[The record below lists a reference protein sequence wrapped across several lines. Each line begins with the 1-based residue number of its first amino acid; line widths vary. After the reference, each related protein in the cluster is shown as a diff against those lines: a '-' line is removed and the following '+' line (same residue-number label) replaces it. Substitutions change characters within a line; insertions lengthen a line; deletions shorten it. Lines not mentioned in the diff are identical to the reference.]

1 MADCLHKTCAVCL
14 TQFGKKSSK
23 IQKITPAIET
33 KIKTFVWSQYSLD
46 VTNYPKVICNNCH
59 RNLYDLDKNKVEYL
73 GNWIVKISKID
84 RLHLRRSS
92 NIKDIV
98 DEISASN
105 DSEHAK
111 SSRLCSTCFG
121 FVVQGVAHI
130 CTESRA
136 VNNLI
141 EAAEQLGPKYLER
154 VASGILKHKMEA
166 ENICRGQKFQLATQ
180 GSPLNIVVG
189 TPDKKTDR
197 IELKQVSFGTVM
209 ELVKSLELSK
219 NQTKNF
225 CSKYRSSMGTQ
236 TCIEANIFEKIEAL
250 HNRIDEFYTSKE
262 VGFMDG
268 EEAITRTLVHVKDTS
283 TFIQHVITERGI
295 DPHDSILRIAMDSGQ
310 GFLKVTVNVF
320 NPLEKTSSDSEL
332 DDAGVKR
339 SFLIAIVEGVSE
351 ANDNLWKLIEPL
363 NLNDVKFYVAFDLK
377 CANSVFGIS
386 SHAGKYSCLYCEGS
400 CTLEPGI
407 KRTLRSLDDHYNNF
421 TLDGKKKSK
430 MSHFKNVT
438 NPRLLYKEEDPE
450 TLLKELVPV
459 PELHVLMGIV
469 NKLAVLLVSV
479 WPLFEKWLQSNYI
492 MFRGY
497 QGIGLDGNN
506 ASKFLKLVDIL
517 ERDIINNGKYD
528 LLPIVNCVRKFKCL
542 QAEAFGMVAGD
553 NISTAVLEFKKSYA
567 DLIEYVHATFEGIK
581 LSVTWK
587 VHIAVCHI
595 LPFLH
600 STDCGLGVYCE
611 QTGEAIYHEFK
622 KTWNR
627 YKRRV
632 NHIDYA
638 KRLKSS
644 VVEFASKN
652 IK

>member
-250 HNRIDEFYTSKE
+250 HNRINEFYTSKE

-320 NPLEKTSSDSEL
+320 NPLEKTFSDSEL

-339 SFLIAIVEGVSE
+339 SFLIA
-351 ANDNLWKLIEPL
+351 L
-363 NLNDVKFYVAFDLK
+363 
-377 CANSVFGIS
+377 
-386 SHAGKYSCLYCEGS
+386 
-400 CTLEPGI
+400 
-407 KRTLRSLDDHYNNF
+407 LR
-421 TLDGKKKSK
+421 G
-430 MSHFKNVT
+430 
-438 NPRLLYKEEDPE
+438 
-450 TLLKELVPV
+450 
-459 PELHVLMGIV
+459 
-469 NKLAVLLVSV
+469 
-479 WPLFEKWLQSNYI
+479 
-492 MFRGY
+492 
-497 QGIGLDGNN
+497 
-506 ASKFLKLVDIL
+506 FLKLT
-517 ERDIINNGKYD
+517 IIFGS
-528 LLPIVNCVRKFKCL
+528 LLSP
-542 QAEAFGMVAGD
+542 
-553 NISTAVLEFKKSYA
+553 
-567 DLIEYVHATFEGIK
+567 
-581 LSVTWK
+581 
-587 VHIAVCHI
+587 
-595 LPFLH
+595 
-600 STDCGLGVYCE
+600 
-611 QTGEAIYHEFK
+611 
-622 KTWNR
+622 
-627 YKRRV
+627 
-632 NHIDYA
+632 
-638 KRLKSS
+638 
-644 VVEFASKN
+644 
-652 IK
+652 